1 MLFENDQPR
10 KVTIL
15 FELMYIYKHTRCSAE
30 RTQVRH
36 HRDFEWFF
44 SCPGLPSAR
53 APSIRCALAS
63 LRSRFVAPCD
73 GAPAPGRIF
82 PPRGSRSC
90 GGGEPRSRE
99 AATAPAPPG
108 PRSGRSDSARIGPA
122 ALRTLRGPAG
132 GMDSSRY
139 SSPLSPPSP
148 SGRSRP
154 STQASTALAVPIA
167 WAASA
172 GSNSSRG
179 GVSSSG

>member
-1 MLFENDQPR
+1 MTWIGVSE
-10 KVTIL
+10 
-15 FELMYIYKHTRCSAE
+15 S
-30 RTQVRH
+30 
-36 HRDFEWFF
+36 WFF

-179 GVSSSG
+179 GGHTFKRRGTARSPRSEPPGTVSRFRWRC